1 MVPIPN
7 LMLYLRYNPP
17 EWQELSTQM
26 QSQLHPTLK
35 WEGRVIG
42 LRIFVIDCLENK
54 IFKQGCLEAEV
65 LKKCFMTIF
74 VIECM
79 KQCFLFKSDQ
89 ILW

>member
-1 MVPIPN
+1 
-7 LMLYLRYNPP
+7 
-17 EWQELSTQM
+17 M

-79 KQCFLFKSDQ
+79 KQCFLFKYDQ
-89 ILW
+89 ILREKTLKMKVKVTDISSAKSNQV